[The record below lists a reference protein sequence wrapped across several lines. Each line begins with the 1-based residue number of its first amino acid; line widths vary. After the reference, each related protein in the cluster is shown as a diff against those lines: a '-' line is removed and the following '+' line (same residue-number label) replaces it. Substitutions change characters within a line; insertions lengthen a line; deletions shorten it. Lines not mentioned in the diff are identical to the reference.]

1 MKDTLAKTADITRL
15 TVQDLKKTLQ
25 TLKLISL
32 MEALNGQ
39 TDSENLK
46 INIPY
51 FGEIEISKDFDISFR
66 LNDDLRRDVYLMNQ
80 NPEYF
85 LKKELSKL
93 LKLETVAST
102 KN

>member
-32 MEALNGQ
+32 MEALNSQ
-39 TDSENLK
+39 TDDENLK
-46 INIPY
+46 INIPF

-93 LKLETVAST
+93 LKLETVANT